1 MWCGVPYS
9 CVCMLGGGGKNEI
22 GERENERERERQVE
36 RGEREIMREVG
47 E

>member
-9 CVCMLGGGGKNEI
+9 CLCMLGGGKNEI

>member
-1 MWCGVPYS
+1 MACLIVV
-9 CVCMLGGGGKNEI
+9 CVCWGGGKNEI